1 MNLPFEKY
9 QATGNDFVIIDQRS
23 SEYLNRADTST
34 IRKICDRRFG
44 IGADG
49 LILLELH
56 PEVDFEMIHFN
67 SDGNERTMC
76 GNGGRCIVK
85 YANTLGLINSSCE
98 FLAIDGVHKAS
109 INAKNWVEL
118 QMIDVN
124 DMQKV
129 DEHYILNTG
138 SPHYVEFREDVEK
151 IDIEKEG
158 ARIRYSSN
166 FKNEGI
172 NVNFAERNEG
182 GIFLRTYERG
192 VEGETLSC
200 GTGAAAAALAAYN
213 HFGLLGDK
221 TRLKVN
227 TPGGAQEVKFR
238 KKDDGFSDIWLCG
251 PADHVFSGEI
261 DISQI

>member
-23 SEYLNRADTST
+23 TKYLSRAHTAT
-34 IRKICDRRFG
+34 IQKICDRRFG
-44 IGADG
+44 IGGDG
-49 LILLELH
+49 LILLESH
-56 PEVDFEMIHFN
+56 PEVDFEMIYFN
-67 SDGNERTMC
+67 SDGNESTMC

-85 YANTLGLINSSCE
+85 YASTLGLINSSCE
-98 FLAIDGVHKAS
+98 FQAIDGVHKAS

-118 QMIDVN
+118 QMIDV
-124 DMQKV
+124 DDVQKV
-129 DEHYILNTG
+129 DKNYILNTG
-138 SPHYVEFREDVEK
+138 VPHYVAFKEEVDK
-151 IDIEKEG
+151 IDIKKQG
-158 ARIRYSSN
+158 ARIRYSSK
-166 FKNEGI
+166 FKKEGI
-172 NVNFAERNEG
+172 NVNFVERTG
-182 GIFLRTYERG
+182 GGLYLRTYERG

-200 GTGAAAAALAAYN
+200 GTGVVAAALIAYN
-213 HFGLLGDK
+213 HFGLVGDK

-227 TPGGAQEVKFR
+227 TPGGALEVKFH